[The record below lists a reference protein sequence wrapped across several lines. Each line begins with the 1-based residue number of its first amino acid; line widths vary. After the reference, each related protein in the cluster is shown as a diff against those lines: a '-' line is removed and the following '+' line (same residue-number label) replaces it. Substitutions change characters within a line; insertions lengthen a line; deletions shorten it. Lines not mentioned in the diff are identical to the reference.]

1 MVLRNS
7 YLQGC
12 WEIVRHRIDVS
23 KLFGEGC
30 YLIYFDNAATTWPKP
45 PEVWQAMEH
54 CIKSVGANPGRSGH
68 QMAVRAARL
77 VDEAREQLSL
87 LFNISNPDRI
97 VFTLNAT
104 EALNLAIKGLL
115 KPGDHVITS
124 SMEHNA
130 VTRPLYLLQEKGV
143 EVTKVAC
150 ARDGSIRVTD
160 INSAVKQN
168 TVAIIITH
176 ASNVTGT
183 LMPLAEIGQLAKRK
197 KLRLIV
203 DAAQTAGVFNLDVP
217 FMNIHLLAF
226 TGHKG
231 LYGPTGTG
239 GLYLADGLELETL
252 KEGGTGSM
260 SQIPDQPDLLP
271 ERYESGTLNTV
282 GISGLAAGLKF
293 VRNEGTEKIR
303 QYEMNLTSRFLAGAK
318 KVKGLKVYGPEELYE
333 RAPVVAFSLAG
344 KNSGRVG
351 ILLDQEYN
359 IACRAGLHC
368 APDAHRTLGTLEN
381 KLVRFSFSYFN
392 KEEEID
398 SAVRALMEI
407 AALPNERFAEVK
419 NSPCGC

>member
-1 MVLRNS
+1 M
-7 YLQGC
+7 
-12 WEIVRHRIDVS
+12 
-23 KLFGEGC
+23 
-30 YLIYFDNAATTWPKP
+30 IYFDNAATTWPKP

-68 QMAVRAARL
+68 RMALQAGRL

-130 VTRPLYLLQEKGV
+130 VTRPLHLLQGKGV

-150 ARDGSIRVTD
+150 AGDGSIRVTD

-226 TGHKG
+226 PGHKG

-239 GLYLADGLELETL
+239 GLYLVDGLELETL
-252 KEGGTGSM
+252 KEGVTGSM
-260 SQIPDQPDLLP
+260 SHLPDLPDLLP
-271 ERYESGTLNTV
+271 ERYESGTLNAV
-282 GISGLAAGLKF
+282 GLSGLAAGLKF

-351 ILLDQEYN
+351 MLLDQEYN

-368 APDAHRTLGTLEN
+368 APDAHKTLGTFEN

-398 SAVRALMEI
+398 SAILALTEI
-407 AALPNERFAEVK
+407 AALPNERFYEVK
-419 NSPCGC
+419 DSPCGC

>member
-1 MVLRNS
+1 M
-7 YLQGC
+7 
-12 WEIVRHRIDVS
+12 
-23 KLFGEGC
+23 
-30 YLIYFDNAATTWPKP
+30 IYFDNAATTWPKP

-68 QMAVRAARL
+68 RMALQAGRL

-130 VTRPLYLLQEKGV
+130 VTRPLHLLQEKGV

-150 ARDGSIRVTD
+150 AGDGSIKVKD
-160 INSAVKQN
+160 INSAIKKN
-168 TVAIIITH
+168 TVAIVITH

-183 LMPLAEIGQLAKRK
+183 LMPLGEIGQLAKRK
-197 KLRLIV
+197 KLKLIV
-203 DAAQTAGVFNLDVP
+203 DAAQTAGVFNLDAP

-226 TGHKG
+226 PGHKG

-260 SQIPDQPDLLP
+260 SHLPDQPDLLP
-271 ERYESGTLNTV
+271 ERYESGTLNSV
-282 GISGLAAGLKF
+282 GLSGLAAGLKF

-318 KVKGLKVYGPEELYE
+318 KVEGLKIYGPEELYE

-344 KNSGRVG
+344 KNSDRVG
-351 ILLDQEYN
+351 TLLDQEYN

-368 APDAHRTLGTLEN
+368 APDAHKTLGTLEN

-398 SAVRALMEI
+398 SAIRALIEI
-407 AALPNERFAEVK
+407 AALPDERFYEVK
-419 NSPCGC
+419 DSPCGC